1 MVKEWRLLG
10 VREAFSCRLFKLKV
24 KEFLSPKTGK
34 PHEFYQI
41 ETRDWV
47 GIIPLLNEE
56 VVLVRQFR
64 HGSEEMSLE
73 IPGGIMDE
81 DDPFEA
87 ALRELQEEIGFKANK
102 MELLG
107 VLRPQPALF
116 NNRFFVFLATELEKV
131 GDPLPEESEEI
142 ELVKMP
148 LDQVLKDMASGKID
162 HALVLA
168 AFELLRLRYPEL
180 LR

>member
-1 MVKEWRLLG
+1 MLKDWRLLG
-10 VREAFSCRLFKLKV
+10 IREVFSCRLFKLKV
-24 KEFLSPKTGK
+24 KEFLSPRTGK

-56 VVLVRQFR
+56 VILVRQFR

-73 IPGGIMDE
+73 IPGGIVDE
-81 DDPFEA
+81 EDPLQA
-87 ALRELQEEIGFKANK
+87 ALRELEEETGFKAK
-102 MELLG
+102 KIELLG
-107 VLRPQPALF
+107 VLKPQPALF
-116 NNRFFVFLATELEKV
+116 NNRFYVFLARELEKV
-131 GDPLPEESEEI
+131 GDPLPEETEQI

-148 LDQVLKDMASGKID
+148 LSQVLKDMASGKID

-180 LR
+180 LT

>member
-1 MVKEWRLLG
+1 MLKDWRLLG
-10 VREAFSCRLFKLKV
+10 IREVFSCRLFKLKV
-24 KEFLSPKTGK
+24 KEFLSPRTGK

-56 VVLVRQFR
+56 VILVRQFR

-73 IPGGIMDE
+73 IPGGIVDE
-81 DDPFEA
+81 DDPLQA
-87 ALRELQEEIGFKANK
+87 ALRELEEETGFKAK
-102 MELLG
+102 RIELLG
-107 VLRPQPALF
+107 VLKPQPALF
-116 NNRFFVFLATELEKV
+116 NNRFYVFLARELEKV
-131 GDPLPEESEEI
+131 GDPLPEETEQI

-148 LDQVLKDMASGKID
+148 LSQVLKDMASGKID

-180 LR
+180 LT

>member
-1 MVKEWRLLG
+1 MAREWKLLG
-10 VREAFSCRLFKLKV
+10 TRDAFTCRLFKLKV

-56 VVLVRQFR
+56 VILVRQFR

-81 DDPFEA
+81 DDPFGA
-87 ALRELQEEIGFKANK
+87 ALRELQEETGFKANK

-116 NNRFFVFLATELEKV
+116 NNRFYVFLATELEKV

-180 LR
+180 LK